1 MIELITISQVRETW
15 YLNKVI
21 VNPNH
26 IVTITEAPEHIS
38 MLKEGKIDLNL
49 NEGVTFSKVR
59 MNPVTGYD
67 EFVVVG
73 SPTMIM
79 EKANKN
85 TKQLLKG

>member
-1 MIELITISQVRETW
+1 MIELITIMKIKETW
-15 YLNKVI
+15 HLSKVV

-26 IVTITEAPEHIS
+26 IVTITESHEHNQ
-38 MLKEGKIDLNL
+38 LLREGEIDLSL
-49 NEGVTFSKVR
+49 NKGVSFSKVR

-67 EFVVVG
+67 QFIVIG
-73 SPTMIM
+73 SPSMIM